1 MKNPFAGK
9 AQFSGSTTVPSPIG
23 GLNAINPISAM
34 PESDAILM
42 RNFFPEPYGVT
53 VRKGYKEH
61 ATGLTGDVNTIMR
74 YASADGTAKVFAVDD
89 VGVFDVTAPG
99 DYSAA
104 TPLCTVTNSWWQF
117 TNMANI
123 NGTSMIAFNGVDDG
137 ILYTDTGLVRLVAG
151 DGTTADTWK
160 NVDPKKLVSCVAHQ
174 HRLWAVEK
182 DSTRAWYLPPEQV
195 WGVAESFDFGGN
207 FNRGGF
213 LQSLE
218 TYTVDSGY
226 GPNDYLAAIS
236 SAGEVSL
243 YQGIDPGSLDTWK
256 LIGVFYVG
264 ATFTRRCSTKFGGDF
279 ALLTQ
284 YGMVTMNSILQPAT
298 DSVLNNALS
307 QKIQYL
313 MSAVITEG
321 ASRAGWSI
329 TTYPSA
335 NMMVIN
341 VPGLDISQNFQL
353 VYNTL
358 TKAWAQF
365 DGMTAT
371 CWQVIYDTLAFGTTG
386 KVYRAWEGNL
396 DNVKLDN
403 SGGEE
408 ITAQCQ
414 QAFSY
419 FQLPGS
425 TKHFKMFRPTFVYGG
440 RFDYKAGANMDFNFD
455 GQPPPAAFTTADLG
469 IWDVSKWDSTA
480 RWAGGNQSDKKW
492 VSIVG
497 YGYAAAIRI
506 TVKTGSDLTWV
517 STDWLMEKG
526 GVV

>member
-74 YASADGTAKVFAVDD
+74 FASVDGTVKVFAVDD
-89 VGVFDVTAPG
+89 VGMFDVTAPG

-123 NGTSMIAFNGVDDG
+123 SGTSMIAFNGADDG

-151 DGTTADTWK
+151 DGVTANTWK
-160 NVDPKKLVSCVAHQ
+160 NIDPKELVSCIAHQ

-182 DSTRAWYLPPEQV
+182 DSTRGWYLPPEQV
-195 WGVAESFDFGGN
+195 WGVATSFDFGGN
-207 FNRGGF
+207 FARGGF
-213 LQSLE
+213 LQSLV

-236 SAGEVSL
+236 SAGEISL
-243 YQGIDPGSLDTWK
+243 YLGTDPDSLATWQ

-264 ATFTRRCSTKFGGDF
+264 ATFTRRCTTKYGGDF

-284 YGMVTMNSILQPAT
+284 YGMVTMNSVLKPET

-313 MSAVITEG
+313 MSAVITDG
-321 ASRAGWSI
+321 ATGGVVNHHLPFSEHDGDQRAGDQ
-329 TTYPSA
+329 PVA
-335 NMMVIN
+335 ELPV
-341 VPGLDISQNFQL
+341 GLQH
-353 VYNTL
+353 L
-358 TKAWAQF
+358 TKAWSQF
-365 DGMTAT
+365 DGMVAT

-386 KVYRAWEGNL
+386 KVYRAWEGSL
-396 DNVKLDN
+396 DDVKLT
-403 SGGEE
+403 
-408 ITAQCQ
+408 TAVVRRSPRSVSRRSATSSCLAPPSTSRCSVPPSSTVASSTTRPARTWTSTSTASRHQ
-414 QAFSY
+414 QPS
-419 FQLPGS
+419 P
-425 TKHFKMFRPTFVYGG
+425 RPTS
-440 RFDYKAGANMDFNFD
+440 
-455 GQPPPAAFTTADLG
+455 AF
-469 IWDVSKWDSTA
+469 WDVSKWDSTA
-480 RWAGGNQSDKKW
+480 KWAGGNQSDKKW

-506 TVKTGSDLTWV
+506 TVRTSSDLTWV